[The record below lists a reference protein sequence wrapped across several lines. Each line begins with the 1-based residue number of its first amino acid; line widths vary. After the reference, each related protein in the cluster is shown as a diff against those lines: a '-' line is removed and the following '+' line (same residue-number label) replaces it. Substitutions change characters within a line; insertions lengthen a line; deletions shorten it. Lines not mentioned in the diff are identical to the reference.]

1 MPSNLLFLE
10 YAMSHL
16 SAPSVRH
23 LPVGAWRLHP
33 GHAMSLRP
41 KQHAVL
47 RVYCGRVWATLGQGA
62 EAGAPDD
69 GGDRFLGPGDVLSV
83 PAGASLVME
92 PVAVPGDQG
101 PVHFDWSDAVAPA
114 ASGRFARE
122 VGAPARELWSSL
134 GHAAVALT
142 RMVFGLLGYSEF
154 LVAGRGR
161 VLSPLESLRS

>member
-1 MPSNLLFLE
+1 
-10 YAMSHL
+10 MSHFA
-16 SAPSVRH
+16 APAVRH

-41 KQHAVL
+41 KRPAVL

-62 EAGAPDD
+62 AAGAPDD
-69 GGDRFLGPGDVLSV
+69 GGDRFLGPGEALVV
-83 PAGASLVME
+83 PAGVSLVME
-92 PVAVPGDQG
+92 PVSVPGDRG
-101 PVHFDWSDAVAPA
+101 PVHFDWSDASAAVAP
-114 ASGRFARE
+114 SRFDRDVAT
-122 VGAPARELWSSL
+122 PARDLRSSL
-134 GHAAVALT
+134 GHAVVALT

>member
-1 MPSNLLFLE
+1 
-10 YAMSHL
+10 MSHF
-16 SAPSVRH
+16 SAPAVRH

-33 GHAMSLRP
+33 GHAMRLQPRQP
-41 KQHAVL
+41 AVL

-92 PVAVPGDQG
+92 PMAVPGDWD
-101 PVHFDWSDAVAPA
+101 PVHFDWSDTAAPA

>member
-1 MPSNLLFLE
+1 
-10 YAMSHL
+10 MSHH
-16 SAPSVRH
+16 PSPADRH

-33 GHAMSLRP
+33 GHAMMLQPQQS
-41 KQHAVL
+41 AVL

-62 EAGAPDD
+62 EAGAPGD
-69 GGDRFLGPGDVLSV
+69 GGDHFLGPGDVLSV

-92 PVAVPGDQG
+92 PMAVPGDRG
-101 PVHFDWSDAVAPA
+101 PVHFDCSDA
-114 ASGRFARE
+114 ASPVVPSRFARD
-122 VGAPARELWSSL
+122 VGAPARELCSSL

-142 RMVFGLLGYSEF
+142 RMVLGLLGYSEF

>member
-1 MPSNLLFLE
+1 
-10 YAMSHL
+10 MSHL
-16 SAPSVRH
+16 AAPAVRCRS
-23 LPVGAWRLHP
+23 VGAWRLHP

-41 KQHAVL
+41 KQHALL

-92 PVAVPGDQG
+92 PVAVPGDRG
-101 PVHFDWSDAVAPA
+101 PVHFDWSDASAAAAP
-114 ASGRFARE
+114 SRFDRE
-122 VGAPARELWSSL
+122 VAAPARELRSSL

-142 RMVFGLLGYSEF
+142 RMVLGLLGYSEF

>member
-1 MPSNLLFLE
+1 
-10 YAMSHL
+10 MSHL
-16 SAPSVRH
+16 AAPAVRH
-23 LPVGAWRLHP
+23 APVGAWRLHP

-41 KQHAVL
+41 TQPAVL

-69 GGDRFLGPGDVLSV
+69 GGDRFLDPGETLVV

-92 PVAVPGDQG
+92 PVSVPGDRG
-101 PVHFDWSDAVAPA
+101 PVHFDWSDASAAAP
-114 ASGRFARE
+114 SRFDRE
-122 VGAPARELWSSL
+122 VAAPARELRSSL
-134 GHAAVALT
+134 GRAAVALT